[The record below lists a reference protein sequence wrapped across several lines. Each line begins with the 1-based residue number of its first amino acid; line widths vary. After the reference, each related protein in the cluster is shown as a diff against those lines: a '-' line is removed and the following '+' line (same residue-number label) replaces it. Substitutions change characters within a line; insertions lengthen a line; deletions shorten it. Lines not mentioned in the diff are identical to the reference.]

1 MSTVIGVLNPKGG
14 SGKSTLATNLARAL
28 QIADRSVLIADL
40 DPQGT
45 ALDWKNQEPE
55 GAANP
60 GVIRILDGKT
70 LAQQLEQIAQAFD
83 FVVLDGSAKVER
95 LTGTAVRIADLVLI
109 PVRPSP
115 ADLWGVADLVAAVH
129 RSATPAAFV
138 ISQQVA
144 GTLLAAEVEE
154 ALEEYELPVLNSRTA
169 QRQAYAQAMAA
180 GLSVLDFEPSGKAAD
195 EVRAIRDEIL
205 NALGKDR

>member
-1 MSTVIGVLNPKGG
+1 MSIIVGILNPKGG
-14 SGKSTLATNLARAL
+14 SGKSTLATNLARGL
-28 QIADRSVLIADL
+28 QLAEYSVLIADL

-55 GAANP
+55 GAENP

-70 LAQQLEQIAQAFD
+70 LTQQLQQIGQGFD
-83 FVVLDGSAKVER
+83 FVVLDGSAKVEK

-115 ADLWGVADLVAAVH
+115 ADLWGVADLVAAIH
-129 RSATPAAFV
+129 RSGTPAAFV

-144 GTLLAAEVEE
+144 GTILASEVAE
-154 ALEEYELPVLNSRTA
+154 ALEQYELPVLEARTA

-180 GLSVLDFEPSGKAAD
+180 GLSVLDYESSGKAAE

-205 NALGKDR
+205 QALKA